1 MAKKTKTK
9 PARRYEVVSY
19 MGNFSVRI
27 IADQRIIA
35 FCTRRSDALLISK
48 ALNRT

>member
-19 MGNFSVRI
+19 LGNYAVRVL
-27 IADQRIIA
+27 AEARIIA
-35 FCTRRSDALLISK
+35 FCNRRSDALLITK
-48 ALNRT
+48 ALNKT